1 MTVNFLLLVVLL
13 TTYYYLLLM
22 MNHIGRN
29 QRGMFRACVNQAMS
43 RCMTATGGALGLF
56 LDFMDNNAYTSLVN
70 IM

>member
-1 MTVNFLLLVVLL
+1 
-13 TTYYYLLLM
+13 M

-56 LDFMDNNAYTSLVN
+56 LDLMDNNAYTSLGN